1 MRTSTVQQAAA
12 TTVAPNTYGVANT
25 SYAAPAE
32 KPVEDKCSKWIW
44 ALVGLLGLA
53 LLTLGLL
60 WGLGVFGGTNSSNG
74 TATVASAAPTKP
86 T

>member
-25 SYAAPAE
+25 SYAAPAA
-32 KPVEDKCSKWIW
+32 KLDEDKCPKWIW

-53 LLTLGLL
+53 LLT
-60 WGLGVFGGTNSSNG
+60 LGVFGGTNSSNG